1 MAETARDCQAAT
13 YMAGYGHTTVALPGY
28 GNLSQCVALGS
39 CPGILDRPDA
49 PVWSALPCGYDEA
62 TSQLMVE
69 LQTKFHKDIT
79 ITVMEKSSSSPG
91 RK

>member
-13 YMAGYGHTTVALPGY
+13 YMAGYGYTTVALPGF

-49 PVWSALPCGYDEA
+49 PVWSALPCGYDVA
-62 TSQLMVE
+62 NSQLMVE
-69 LQTKFHKDIT
+69 LQTKFLKDFM
-79 ITVMEKSSSSPG
+79 ITVMEKAPSSPG
-91 RK
+91 

>member
-1 MAETARDCQAAT
+1 MAETAMDCQAAT
-13 YMAGYGHTTVALPGY
+13 YMAGYGYTTVALPGY

>member
-1 MAETARDCQAAT
+1 MDCQAAT
-13 YMAGYGHTTVALPGY
+13 YMAGYGYTTVALPGY
-28 GNLSQCVALGS
+28 GNLSQCVPLGS

-49 PVWSALPCGYDEA
+49 PVWSALPCGYDVA
-62 TSQLMVE
+62 NSQLMVE

-91 RK
+91 